1 MTNQVDIFKK
11 YGLDEGGFA
20 KVEPPMHKHSSIV
33 LDNEEDIFESPIP
46 EGQKLKKKD
55 LYRYENL
62 NTIRD
67 YMSANKGADYMDM
80 EEETLVEDFVDHM
93 RFFNTNAVS
102 TAGEVRFI
110 SKADDNTKAMAAQAY
125 NLYDSLG
132 NVFVND
138 GIYGALDGVKDYVFA
153 AASDPTN
160 YVGAL
165 TGGFGNTNR

>member
-160 YVGAL
+160 YAL
-165 TGGFGNTNR
+165 FIFTTSLCFP

>member
-11 YGLDEGGFA
+11 YGLGEGGSA
-20 KVEPPMHKHSSIV
+20 KVEPPMHKHSSTI
-33 LDNEEDIFESPIP
+33 LDNEEEVFDSPVP

-62 NTIRD
+62 NTIRN

-80 EEETLVEDFVDHM
+80 DDEALVENFVDHM
-93 RFFNTNAVS
+93 RYFNTNTLS

-110 SKADDNTKAMAAQAY
+110 SKADDQTKAMAAEAY

-138 GIYGALDGVKDYVFA
+138 GF
-153 AASDPTN
+153 
-160 YVGAL
+160 
-165 TGGFGNTNR
+165 